1 MINNFKK
8 FIRDFIKISFVK
20 DVGIL
25 QVERV
30 AYIILGI
37 ANSVVLARI
46 LGPESYG
53 LYGLMFAFVGLVN
66 ILMGWGG
73 YSATLTILTQ
83 AYTKNDEKEV
93 LNILSYFMIITLL
106 AIAAV
111 GLIAVIL
118 APILTQMLYQN
129 SQIGVW
135 SRLILISGFVAI
147 IHDLLTSVLQSIR
160 EIKKLAALEIGNKF
174 AYVALPI
181 LFVLL
186 GWQLNGIAW
195 GYLIAATIF
204 LVISAIMYSRIAK
217 ANILLPGLKQIFLNI
232 KHLKIRKYFTFSFL
246 IAINKNL
253 GSAIALLPVIFLGMF
268 AMPQDVGFFKI
279 ASAYVSIPTIFL
291 SPISRILD
299 VQLPKSKIYGPEI
312 LKKHFLKTA
321 LYSGLITLVLIIPFV
336 VLAPFLVK
344 TFYGPQYIPSIRLIY
359 YLAVTVIASGYALGL
374 GSLYRAIDKVAI
386 SIILSI
392 FQTLLMILAIFLWL
406 SFSTPLMAIIW
417 GLIISTVVALP
428 VNLWVAIKILK
439 KIDNKIIRNN
449 EQ

>member
-1 MINNFKK
+1 MIKNFRK

-25 QVERV
+25 QVERG

-53 LYGLMFAFVGLVN
+53 LYGLMFAFVGLIN

-83 AYTKNDEKEV
+83 AYTKKDKQEV

-111 GLIAVIL
+111 GLAAVIL
-118 APILTQMLYQN
+118 APILTQILYHN
-129 SQIGVW
+129 SQVGVW

-160 EIKKLAALEIGNKF
+160 EIKKLAALEVGNKF

-181 LFVLL
+181 AFVLL
-186 GWQLNGIAW
+186 GWRLNGVAW
-195 GYLIAATIF
+195 GYLIAAVIF
-204 LVISAIMYSRIAK
+204 LIISAIMYSWTAK
-217 ANILLPGLKQIFLNI
+217 ANTLLPSLKQIFLNI
-232 KHLKIRKYFTFSFL
+232 RHLKIKKYFTFSFL

-268 AMPQDVGFFKI
+268 AAPQDVGFFKI

-299 VQLPKSKIYGPEI
+299 VQLPKSKIYGSEI
-312 LKKHFLKTA
+312 LKNHFLKTA
-321 LYSGLITLVLIIPFV
+321 LYSGLITLVLIIPFI

-344 TFYGPQYIPSIRLIY
+344 IFYGPQYIPSIKLIY
-359 YLAVTVIASGYALGL
+359 YLAVTVIVSGYALGL
-374 GSLYRAIDKVAI
+374 GALYRAIDRVTV

-392 FQTLLMILAIFLWL
+392 FQTILMVLIILIWL
-406 SFSTPLMAIIW
+406 KFSTPLMAIIW
-417 GLIISTVVALP
+417 GLIISTAVALP
-428 VNLWVAIKILK
+428 VNLFTAIRILRK
-439 KIDNKIIRNN
+439 TDNKIIRNN
-449 EQ
+449 N